1 MRQVYFLDGQTG
13 EMSERDFLILL
24 KDITNDLMVKTSHF
38 HQIGGFPDVS
48 GGLKSWRQRGA
59 EQRQIFIQ
67 QIENDELRGLFHS
80 FDLQVRRIEEE
91 LDNQFVALI
100 AEFFGLPAPQT
111 QRDRR
116 KLMRKMGKYGSTGGP
131 VWAAQP
137 EYQRLA
143 EQSRQA
149 FAAVEEIKQRIDDRL
164 VYLISMTDD
173 SEDAQ
178 LPTPI
183 AVPARRL
190 LRPRNWDPTYSQP
203 QTIELGEISKE
214 EFGDQRAK
222 DLIDAADG
230 ELDPKRAIQLLHR
243 ALRYGRTGIQASK
256 AYQGLGMR
264 YEELGDTARAIKYY
278 TKAME
283 AWHPSAILFFWRG
296 ELYYQRGQWTEA
308 RNDFEQALAF
318 PPGEGLVSPEREVAE
333 RYLVELN
340 APPEDT

>member
-13 EMSERDFLILL
+13 EMSERDFLSLL

-143 EQSRQA
+143 EQSEQA
-149 FAAVEEIKQRIDDRL
+149 FAAVEEIKQQIDDRVAQL
-164 VYLISMTDD
+164 LSVASSS
-173 SEDAQ
+173 SEDTQ
-178 LPTPI
+178 PPF
-183 AVPARRL
+183 AVPDVRL
-190 LRPRNWDPTYSQP
+190 RRPRNWNPTQSIQL
-203 QTIELGEISKE
+203 QEFTEFEISDE

-340 APPEDT
+340 APPEDN